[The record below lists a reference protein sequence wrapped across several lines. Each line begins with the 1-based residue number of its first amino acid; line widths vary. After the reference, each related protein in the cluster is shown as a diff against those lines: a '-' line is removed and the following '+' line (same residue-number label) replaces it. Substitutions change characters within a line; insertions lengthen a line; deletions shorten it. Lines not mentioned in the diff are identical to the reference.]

1 MKLFQCI
8 AVRSFI
14 VVIFLQIGA
23 TLCCAN
29 FNYAFYDSQSNVIK
43 LGWELR
49 FDDHCL
55 RTNGLYNITINR
67 CDGEL
72 HNLSTSATEDDSG
85 HIEVTVNHTL
95 CGSKCTVQFQGSEGV
110 CIMLLNISATHGKL
124 L

>member
-29 FNYAFYDSQSNVIK
+29 FNYAFYESQLK

-49 FDDHCL
+49 LDDHCL

-72 HNLSTSATEDDSG
+72 HNLSTPAMEDDSG
-85 HIEVTVNHTL
+85 HIEVTVNHML
-95 CGSKCTVQFQGSEGV
+95 CGRKCTVQFQGSGV
-110 CIMLLNISATHGKL
+110 CTMLLNISTTHSKL